1 MNFKKII
8 RINLIVVGFVL
19 VALILITSTTG
30 FEIQK
35 NPMDHFFSQHQS
47 IDSSTI
53 DQKLSKDLLI
63 EDIDFMVKT
72 ISDVHPNM
80 YQISKD
86 EFQFK
91 VDSIKSSID
100 SSLTRREFWPILIS
114 ITSLIKDG
122 HTQVKF
128 PEISNDEDSKSNFD
142 KAHNNIDSILIFNRY
157 SDSIAYLK
165 VRDFVI
171 GKNEFATYIN
181 SIFQVIDEQKINSL
195 IIDIRNNSGGNSELA
210 DYLISCIYDRPF
222 KTNSKILIKR
232 SEQYYSFMQD
242 YFSWWVRPILIFIK
256 PIREYRNTPVGE
268 VYSDLKGYKS
278 NSNLP
283 YRFKGEIYIL
293 INSNT
298 FSTALGFATVIKD
311 YKIGTIVGEPTRA
324 IVNEY
329 GDIYPFDLPHSKLWV
344 WCSTKQYIRP
354 SGEISSD
361 VLMPDIII
369 KDKNDAIVEQTIIM
383 IKNK

>member
-1 MNFKKII
+1 
-8 RINLIVVGFVL
+8 
-19 VALILITSTTG
+19 
-30 FEIQK
+30 
-35 NPMDHFFSQHQS
+35 MDHFFSQHQT

-86 EFQFK
+86 EFLNK

-100 SSLTRREFWPILIS
+100 SSLTRKEFWPILIS

-122 HTQVKF
+122 HTKVKF
-128 PEISNDEDSKSNFD
+128 PDISNDEDSKSNFD
-142 KAHNNIDSILIFNRY
+142 KAHNNIDSILLFNRY

-181 SIFQVIDEQKINSL
+181 SIFQVIHEQKLNSL

-232 SEQYYSFMQD
+232 SEQYYSYMQD
-242 YFSWWVRPILIFIK
+242 YFSWWFRPILIFIK
-256 PIREYRNTPVGE
+256 PIREYRNTPIGE
-268 VYSDLKGYKS
+268 VYTDLKGYKS

-283 YRFKGEIYIL
+283 YRFKGKIYLL

-311 YKIGTIVGEPTRA
+311 YKIGTIIGEPTRA
-324 IVNEY
+324 IVNEF

-354 SGEISSD
+354 SGEITND

-369 KDKNDAIVEQTIIM
+369 KDKNDAIIEQTIIM
-383 IKNK
+383 IKNKSSFQKIMT